1 MKHFRYKA
9 INDQGKYVSGKLAAQ
24 NPSELSALLKAAQLE
39 LISFKEEKTG
49 GLSLFGNTIKPKEI
63 ITIFV
68 HLEQLE
74 RSGVPI
80 ADSIQDLIESA
91 DSANVKSLMTEV
103 AESIKNGSLFS
114 ESLAKRPDIFSTTYI
129 GLIAMGEKTGNLS
142 TAFNSIIEDIKWTMD
157 IKRKTRKATTGPMF
171 GIVLMFVILGIMTS
185 VVVPKVT
192 GFLTMQSIDLPIITV
207 ALVKFSDFVKGNWY
221 IILMTPVVMF
231 ILVKILRKSSEEM
244 AVIIDDFKL
253 KLPIFGP
260 IMNKI
265 DSAKFCQFF
274 SMTFKSG
281 LGVLECLDAS
291 SGVVKN
297 MAVKKSIQTV
307 KQQVSEGHPLSKSI
321 AATGYFP
328 NLVVRMFKV
337 GEESGNMESALN
349 NIKFFYDR
357 EINDSIDRL
366 VAMIQPT
373 ITLVMGGMIA
383 WITIAVFGPI
393 YATFSKLN

>member
-49 GLSLFGNTIKPKEI
+49 GLSLFGNTIRPKEI

-373 ITLVMGGMIA
+373 ITMVMGGMIA